1 MVYHSNLEDAAQ
13 SAEIV
18 CGCAILPIKTT
29 TKGPTP
35 VVEDGDDIIDE
46 VLGFFKA
53 NVLFKQFQ
61 PAGPADRVLVYLTLY
76 TTQALAK
83 CVTCEN
89 APAALKALTAMA
101 HENFKIPGD
110 SGFTLGTFYPS
121 PQSTQEAD
129 LCRQYLKQLREELG
143 RRLITKVYL
152 DGSPSKLWLAPPQ
165 GLHCRLERRA
175 LQDRGP
181 PSAASPSPGLGVEP
195 RPSTSPGEGAAV
207 LLSPSLHSSWSGLSS
222 ALQTLPAFRRLPS
235 GSS

>member
-1 MVYHSNLEDAAQ
+1 MRASPLSNHRRLHPRHFLPAA
-13 SAEIV
+13 AEHAGGGPV
-18 CGCAILPIKTT
+18 PPVPEAAAGGARAATDHQGLP
-29 TKGPTP
+29 GP
-35 VVEDGDDIIDE
+35 
-46 VLGFFKA
+46 
-53 NVLFKQFQ
+53 
-61 PAGPADRVLVYLTLY
+61 LTAA
-76 TTQALAK
+76 ALA
-83 CVTCEN
+83 
-89 APAALKALTAMA
+89 AAGLCTSYFCTSPPPLQPLPPPQPRQHPPQLSWCHAL
-101 HENFKIPGD
+101 
-110 SGFTLGTFYPS
+110 
-121 PQSTQEAD
+121 Q
-129 LCRQYLKQLREELG
+129 
-143 RRLITKVYL
+143 VYL